1 MAWRAPRSLTTFCRD
16 ILPLLQE
23 YAQGERLLQ
32 TVGQVVATD
41 RWKVDYAKQ
50 VRGMSFEK
58 GGAGGSEPCIKCI

>member
-23 YAQGERLLQ
+23 YAQVERLLQ

-41 RWKVDYAKQ
+41 RWKVDYARLPG
-50 VRGMSFEK
+50 RGANAVLRLTAGK
-58 GGAGGSEPCIKCI
+58 GDV